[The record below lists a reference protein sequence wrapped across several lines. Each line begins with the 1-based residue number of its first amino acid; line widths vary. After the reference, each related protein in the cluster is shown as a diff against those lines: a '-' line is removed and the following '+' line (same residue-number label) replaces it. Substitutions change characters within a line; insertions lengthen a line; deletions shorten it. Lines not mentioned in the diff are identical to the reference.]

1 MARAGPSLPSSQSE
15 CVLLVEG
22 LNDRHVIE
30 HLYWKRFDD
39 EPPFEVVDKEG
50 YSNLRAA
57 ILSEVIAPDRR
68 AVGIV
73 VDANDDPGSRWT
85 AVTNRLR
92 RACPG
97 MEFGSLSASGSI
109 IDGEPRIGIWL
120 WPDNGTPGEIE
131 DFVAEMIPRD
141 DPVWPLSEGYIEGIP
156 EKHRRFSPRKA
167 RRAKLH
173 AWLAATAEPK
183 FMGTSIRAG
192 DLEIHGTLATRFT
205 DWLKKLFGE
214 ET

>member
-1 MARAGPSLPSSQSE
+1 MEGQS
-15 CVLLVEG
+15 
-22 LNDRHVIE
+22 DRHVVE
-30 HLYWKRFDD
+30 QLYRKRLGA
-39 EPPFEVVDKEG
+39 EPPFAVVDKKG

-57 ILSEVIAPDRR
+57 ILPEVIAPGRR

-73 VDANDDPGSRWT
+73 VDANDRPGSRWT
-85 AVTNRLR
+85 AVTDRLR
-92 RACPG
+92 KACPG
-97 MEFGSLSASGSI
+97 MEFGDLSASGSI

-156 EKHRRFSPRKA
+156 EKHRRFAPRKA

-173 AWLAATAEPK
+173 AWLAARKDPRLTGTAIE
-183 FMGTSIRAG
+183 AG
-192 DLEIHGTLATRFT
+192 DLKVDGALAVRFAE
-205 DWLKKLFGE
+205 WLEKLFGDRS
-214 ET
+214 